1 MVHQQEKTLKSEIA
15 LLRSKLGILET
26 ELLQCRNKIKKLM
39 DEIQIE
45 QRSHH
50 QHHEN
55 RQQLE
60 HRLMSEV
67 DRLQADID
75 YAIHTSDNTVMTA
88 DGLKKEVMLIEMSIG
103 EKKKQLEKL
112 VQEMKEV
119 NLQSLTVTTTEDIPV
134 GEGLYRNQILIV
146 VIFGSWIDMLLKV
159 PPKQEDE
166 LLGHPDSWKM
176 LLRRAKTLTA
186 FGFEATT
193 FNRNIAIIR
202 NMINYYIA

>member
-1 MVHQQEKTLKSEIA
+1 MQHVEEENDLVLQQEKTLKSEIS

-45 QRSHH
+45 QRSHN
-50 QHHEN
+50 QSHEN

-75 YAIHTSDNTVMTA
+75 YAIHSSDNTVKTA
-88 DGLKKEVMLIEMSIG
+88 DGLKKEVLLIEMSIG

-119 NLQSLTVTTTEDIPV
+119 NLQSLTVTTDEIPM
-134 GEGLYRNQILIV
+134 GEGI
-146 VIFGSWIDMLLKV
+146 
-159 PPKQEDE
+159 EDSIE
-166 LLGHPDSWKM
+166 TVNH
-176 LLRRAKTLTA
+176 
-186 FGFEATT
+186 
-193 FNRNIAIIR
+193 
-202 NMINYYIA
+202 IN